1 LKPAFF
7 SSISP
12 FSRSSRSLAK
22 IATYDKSG
30 LEASIKT
37 EAEAWLEFHGT
48 LLPAGFVASDSSHLV
63 P

>member
-1 LKPAFF
+1 M
-7 SSISP
+7 
-12 FSRSSRSLAK
+12 
-22 IATYDKSG
+22 ATYDKSG

-48 LLPAGFVASDSSHLV
+48 LLLPAGFVASDSSHLV